1 MLVSIQLNS
10 NRPRAIS
17 EFIENIEK
25 TASAPEQIEVIF
37 HIDLGD
43 EKCRELLE
51 KLKSTSKTQI
61 KYLETDIIKHY
72 KDLWRPLNQL
82 LKLTDP
88 NAYFIANFSD
98 EFRFKTKGWDEILSK
113 YIGYYED
120 DIFRI
125 RLSRYRFRNYT
136 DFWECIFAPD
146 SLAFYT
152 KRWMDIVGMWCPC
165 LGPDSWQQSVIFYL
179 IN

>member
-10 NRPRAIS
+10 NRPEAIL
-17 EFIENIEK
+17 EFVRNIEE
-25 TASAPEQIEVIF
+25 TASRPEIIEIIF

-43 EKCRELLE
+43 KKCRDILEELE
-51 KLKSTSKTQI
+51 STSKIQI

-72 KDLWRPLNQL
+72 RDLWKPLNEL

-88 NAYFIANFSD
+88 RAYFISNFSD
-98 EFRFKTKGWDEILSK
+98 EFRFVTKGWDNILQK
-113 YIGYYED
+113 YVGYYED

-125 RLSRYRFRNYT
+125 RLSRYRFRNYV

-152 KRWMDIVGMWCPC
+152 KKWMEIVGM
-165 LGPDSWQQSVIFYL
+165 
-179 IN
+179 